1 MSAILLT
8 SYYTIQNPATG
19 GKRRVTELV
28 RALQPDVFVLQPPPL
43 HPEFTGGAYPLDCGR
58 RKRGINWGM
67 FNLYWPANRRTAR
80 QTAAT
85 QTPQVLLA
93 TSIWCHDA
101 YSGLGIPRV
110 LDAQNVDGHAIAE
123 RFGPGHPFT
132 RLVRAQERRVTRQV
146 ERIFCCSDTDAEL
159 FRRDYGI
166 PADKILVAPNGV
178 RPSPAGLRDPQAE
191 HWAGERA
198 GRCYLFFM
206 GKLDYAPNQE
216 ALAFIA
222 NDLLPELERHLPGR
236 FLCLV
241 SGGPRMPSGIRH
253 PLLHYVGQVPEIAPW
268 LALADICLAP
278 VFSGSGTRLK
288 VLEYLAAGKPV
299 VATAKAAE
307 GLAVADGRE
316 LCLAE
321 KPDFAAAVQRLA
333 HEPVPAGDMAERGR
347 QLVQRDY
354 SWERTARIWRD
365 GLAPFL
371 RVQSE

>member
-8 SYYTIQNPATG
+8 SYYTIQHPATG
-19 GKRRVTELV
+19 GKRRVDELL
-28 RALQPDVFVLQPPPL
+28 RALQPDVLLLQPPPP
-43 HPEFTGGAYPLDCGR
+43 HPEFTGEAYPFDWGR

-67 FNLYWPANRRTAR
+67 FNLYWPANRRHAR
-80 QTAAT
+80 RIAAT
-85 QTPQVLLA
+85 HTPRVLLA

-101 YSGLGIPRV
+101 FAGLGIPRI
-110 LDAQNVDGHAIAE
+110 LDAQNVDGRAIAE
-123 RFGPGHPFT
+123 RFGAGHPFT
-132 RLVRAQERRVTRQV
+132 RLVRAQERRVTRQA
-146 ERIFCCSDTDAEL
+146 ERIFCCSDTDAEW
-159 FRRDYGI
+159 FRRDYDI
-166 PADKILVAPNGV
+166 PAAKICVAPNGV
-178 RPSPAGLRDPQAE
+178 RPPPTGRRDAQAE
-191 HWAGERA
+191 QWARERA
-198 GRCYLFFM
+198 GRCILFFM
-206 GKLDYAPNQE
+206 GKLDYSPNQE

-222 NDLLPELERHLPGR
+222 NELLPELERQRPGM

-241 SGGPRMPSGIRH
+241 SGGPQMPSGISH
-253 PLLHYVGQVPEIAPW
+253 PLLHHVGQVPEIAPW

-307 GLAVADGRE
+307 GLAITDGRE

-321 KPDFAAAVQRLA
+321 KPDFATMVQRLA
-333 HEPVPAGDMAERGR
+333 QESERAGEMAERGR

-354 SWERTARIWRD
+354 SWERTAQIWRE

-371 RVQSE
+371 RA

>member
-19 GKRRVTELV
+19 GKRRVDELV
-28 RALQPDVFVLQPPPL
+28 RALQPDVFLLQPSPS
-43 HPEFTGGAYPLDCGR
+43 HPTFTGGTYPVDFGH

-67 FNLYWPANRRTAR
+67 FNLYWPANRRIAR

-85 QTPQVLLA
+85 HTPQVLLA

-101 YSGLGIPRV
+101 FADLGIPRV
-110 LDAQNVDGHAIAE
+110 LDAQNVDGRAIAE
-123 RFGPGHPFT
+123 RFGSSHPFT

-146 ERIFCCSDTDAEL
+146 ERIFCCSATDAEG
-159 FRRDYGI
+159 FRRDYGV
-166 PADKILVAPNGV
+166 PEDKICVAPNGV
-178 RPSPAGLRDPQAE
+178 RPPPTGLRDAQAE
-191 HWAGERA
+191 QWARERA
-198 GRCYLFFM
+198 GRCILFFM
-206 GKLDYAPNQE
+206 GKLDYSPNQE

-222 NDLLPELERHLPGR
+222 NELLPELERRLPGR

-241 SGGPRMPSGIRH
+241 SGGPQMPSGIRH

-288 VLEYLAAGKPV
+288 VLEYLAATKSV

-307 GLAVADGRE
+307 GLAIADGRE

-321 KPDFAAAVQRLA
+321 KSDFAATVQRLA
-333 HEPVPAGDMAERGR
+333 QESERARDMAERGR

-354 SWERTARIWRD
+354 SWERTAQIWRD
-365 GLAPFL
+365 GLVPFL
-371 RVQSE
+371 RAQPQ